1 MLANGK
7 TVFEDGLDGFN
18 EIKFKHLIHANSSRY
33 IAIAN

>member
-1 MLANGK
+1 MMVNGK

-18 EIKFKHLIHANSSRY
+18 EIKFKHLRNSSRY